1 MSEPLSFRGRLG
13 RDRIAAAS
21 LVLLGAVLL
30 LLTTHHGPGLC
41 NDSSRL
47 AAADSLANH
56 GTFVIDHSYFS
67 YTCDKIKV
75 AGHFYSDKPPVQ
87 SLYLAGVLAAVQ
99 PLTHWTVAR
108 DLGSLYFVLALLSS
122 GLSFLL
128 CLLGVY
134 RLSRLAG
141 LEIGWS
147 MLLAASACAATLMLP
162 YSTVISSHAVGAP
175 FVVWLFV
182 LVYGERRRPGHPT
195 AARALGMGLLAG
207 LGAVVEPLSVA
218 FSAPLLI
225 AALSY
230 AESRSRI
237 GWVVLGGLLPL
248 VPHIAITHHLSGSL
262 LLPNIDPAH
271 FQFAGSM
278 HTKKNL
284 SGVGWAHHSLHGF
297 FVYAFH
303 SLVGY
308 RGAALYSPPAALGA
322 LCTAALASG
331 VGGSDRD
338 RRLFVAVCVGMLA
351 FFVLTLGFSNNYS
364 GWSYGVRWQATPA
377 PLVAAMTGIFMVRV
391 RVRLRQLVAAGLVTT
406 TAIGAV
412 LAGLGTLDPW
422 TPSTNKE
429 FSFVEV
435 VSDKPV
441 YIQALLRQAAVLAAM
456 KRYAAARHTAEQV
469 LCRSSSVDKAW
480 VLVIGTSMQLG
491 DTARLLDYRTRL
503 ESAAP
508 ALPPR
513 FREEAVARIDAFL
526 AQHGTA
532 SR

>member
-1 MSEPLSFRGRLG
+1 VDCTVSEPLSFRGRLG

-230 AESRSRI
+230 AESRSRL
-237 GWVVLGGLLPL
+237 GRARRPVAARSPHRDHPSPQRKPASAEHRSRSLPVRRLDAHQEEPERGGLGAPQ
-248 VPHIAITHHLSGSL
+248 
-262 LLPNIDPAH
+262 PA
-271 FQFAGSM
+271 
-278 HTKKNL
+278 
-284 SGVGWAHHSLHGF
+284 
-297 FVYAFH
+297 
-303 SLVGY
+303 
-308 RGAALYSPPAALGA
+308 
-322 LCTAALASG
+322 
-331 VGGSDRD
+331 
-338 RRLFVAVCVGMLA
+338 RLF
-351 FFVLTLGFSNNYS
+351 
-364 GWSYGVRWQATPA
+364 
-377 PLVAAMTGIFMVRV
+377 RV
-391 RVRLRQLVAAGLVTT
+391 RVPLARGL
-406 TAIGAV
+406 
-412 LAGLGTLDPW
+412 PR
-422 TPSTNKE
+422 SR
-429 FSFVEV
+429 
-435 VSDKPV
+435 
-441 YIQALLRQAAVLAAM
+441 AL
-456 KRYAAARHTAEQV
+456 
-469 LCRSSSVDKAW
+469 
-480 VLVIGTSMQLG
+480 
-491 DTARLLDYRTRL
+491 
-503 ESAAP
+503 
-508 ALPPR
+508 
-513 FREEAVARIDAFL
+513 
-526 AQHGTA
+526 
-532 SR
+532 

>member
-1 MSEPLSFRGRLG
+1 MSSLFERLH
-13 RDRIAAAS
+13 RDRIAAAL

-47 AAADSLANH
+47 ATADSLANH
-56 GTFVIDHSYFS
+56 GAFAIEHSYFS

-75 AGHFYSDKPPVQ
+75 AGHFYSDKPPVL

-141 LEIGWS
+141 LEVEGS
-147 MLLAASACAATLMLP
+147 MLLAASACVATLMLP

-175 FVVWLFV
+175 CLVWLFV
-182 LVYGERRRPGHPT
+182 LVYGERRRSGRLG
-195 AARALGMGLLAG
+195 AARAVGMGLLAG
-207 LGAVVEPLSVA
+207 LGAVIEPLSVA

-230 AESRSRI
+230 TESRSRI

-248 VPHIAITHHLSGSL
+248 APHVAITHHLSGSL
-262 LLPNIDPAH
+262 LLPNLDPSH
-271 FQFAGSM
+271 FRFVGSM
-278 HTKKNL
+278 HTRKNL
-284 SGVGWAHHSLHGF
+284 SGVGWAHHSLQGF
-297 FVYAFH
+297 LVYAFH
-303 SLVGY
+303 SLLGY
-308 RGAALYSPPAALGA
+308 RGAVLYSPPAALGA
-322 LCTAALASG
+322 LCAVALASG
-331 VGGSDRD
+331 ATGSDRD
-338 RRLFVAVCVGMLA
+338 RRLFVALCVGMLA
-351 FFVLTLGFSNNYS
+351 FFALTLGFSNNYS

-377 PLVAAMTGIFMVRV
+377 PLVAAMTGLFMVRV
-391 RVRLRQLVAAGLVTT
+391 RGRLRQLVAAGLVTT
-406 TAIGAV
+406 TAIGAM

-441 YIQALLRQAAVLAAM
+441 YIQALLRQAAALAAM
-456 KRYAAARHTAEQV
+456 KRYAAARFTAEEV
-469 LCRSSSVDKAW
+469 IRRTSSVDKAW
-480 VLVIGTSMQLG
+480 LLAIGTSMQLG

-503 ESAAP
+503 ESAAL
-508 ALPPR
+508 ALSPR
-513 FREEAVARIDAFL
+513 FRQEAVAKIDAFL
-526 AQHGTA
+526 AQHGA
-532 SR
+532 GS